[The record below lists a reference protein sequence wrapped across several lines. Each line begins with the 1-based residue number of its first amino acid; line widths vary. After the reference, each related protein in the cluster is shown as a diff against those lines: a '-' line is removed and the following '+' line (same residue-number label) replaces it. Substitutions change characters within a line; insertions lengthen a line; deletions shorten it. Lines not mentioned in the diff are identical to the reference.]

1 MVAVILGYQVAKN
14 WSYNLRVKTNPVKT
28 FFTLLFLIHT
38 IQGEILYDTD
48 FDTFPAGPNNWSG
61 NDNWI
66 SNDTISGA
74 QTIDGSVLPGLLN
87 TATLG
92 FSQPT
97 SQFTF
102 VALDLDYDHIASE
115 KPIVEINTLIGIED
129 STNNQR
135 DDFYLTIYNTVG
147 NRLASIRFDNQH
159 PEITNSQFGIWREN
173 STSQFDTLFDFAVGE
188 LFNLIATV
196 DLEENTWSASI
207 DSIPIFED
215 AQFSNSSDPINFGF
229 LAFEWALTA
238 LSTSNHGDNFLLVA
252 DISIQSVGDMTKV
265 EVTHQFDSLG
275 GINLNWQTAVGWT
288 DQVEYSTDLI
298 TWFDDLPESTFEG
311 TDTPTTINFSHAKDP
326 EEAYRFYRVNRTRT
340 P

>member
-1 MVAVILGYQVAKN
+1 M
-14 WSYNLRVKTNPVKT
+14 KT
-28 FFTLLFLIHT
+28 FFTLLFLIHAL
-38 IQGEILYDTD
+38 QGEILYDTD
-48 FDTFPAGPNNWSG
+48 FDTFSAGPNNWSG

-74 QTIDGSVLPGLLN
+74 QAIDGNVLPGLLN

-129 STNNQR
+129 STNDQR

-173 STSQFDTLFDFAVGE
+173 STNQFDTLFDFAVGE

-196 DLEENTWSASI
+196 DLEENKWSASI
-207 DSIPIFED
+207 DGVPIFED
-215 AQFSNSSDPINFGF
+215 AKFSNSSDPINLGF

-265 EVTHQFDSLG
+265 EVTHQFDFLG

-311 TDTPTTINFSHAKDP
+311 TDTPTAINFSHAKDP
-326 EEAYRFYRVNRTRT
+326 EEAYRFYRINRIRT

>member
-1 MVAVILGYQVAKN
+1 M
-14 WSYNLRVKTNPVKT
+14 KT

-38 IQGEILYDTD
+38 LQGEILYDTD

-74 QTIDGSVLPGLLN
+74 QTIDGNVLPGLLN

-129 STNNQR
+129 STNDQR

-173 STSQFDTLFDFAVGE
+173 STNQFDTLFEIGRAHV
-188 LFNLIATV
+188 
-196 DLEENTWSASI
+196 
-207 DSIPIFED
+207 
-215 AQFSNSSDPINFGF
+215 
-229 LAFEWALTA
+229 
-238 LSTSNHGDNFLLVA
+238 
-252 DISIQSVGDMTKV
+252 
-265 EVTHQFDSLG
+265 
-275 GINLNWQTAVGWT
+275 
-288 DQVEYSTDLI
+288 
-298 TWFDDLPESTFEG
+298 
-311 TDTPTTINFSHAKDP
+311 
-326 EEAYRFYRVNRTRT
+326 
-340 P
+340 

>member
-74 QTIDGSVLPGLLN
+74 QTIDGNVLPGLLN

-311 TDTPTTINFSHAKDP
+311 PDTPTAINFSHAKDP